1 MVDFQTALYDPLYDA
16 LGVDAVIHGPYCGDF
31 PVRAIDKSS
40 GVAVSGSSPD
50 SQHPSVQTLLPAAV
64 IMMKSLVDA
73 GLDRM
78 DLEGATIEMNGKLW
92 DVKASQPKPSPD
104 GEDAGELYLM
114 LMERSDG

>member
-1 MVDFQTALYDPLYDA
+1 MDWQTLLLDPLYET
-16 LGVDAVIHGPYCGDF
+16 LGTDAVIRSVYFDSF

-64 IMMKSLVDA
+64 IMMKSII
-73 GLDRM
+73 
-78 DLEGATIEMNGKLW
+78 DLGINASDIEGGTIEMNGKMW
-92 DVKASQPKPSPD
+92 SIKASQPKPSPD

-114 LMERSDG
+114 LMEEENG